1 MSLRVENIT
10 KKFGVKD
17 ALRGV
22 TLEARDGEF
31 VVLLGPSGCGK
42 STLLRIIAGLEEPD
56 QGTVLL
62 GGKDITRLEPRHRD
76 VAMVFQGYA
85 LYPHMTVAENIG
97 FPLRVRK
104 RPSSEISAEV
114 ERVGAR
120 LGLSHLLRNLP
131 KQLSGGE
138 RQRVALARAII
149 RHPQVFLMDEPLSN
163 LDSRLR
169 IDMRAELKHLQHE
182 LAVVTIYVTHD
193 QVEAM
198 TLASRIAIL
207 KDGLLQ
213 HYDTPSEIYRR
224 PANIFVAGFVGSPSM
239 NLLPGI
245 VEAGMFLLPISACQ
259 QVPLSIAPTPEQL
272 ALVGSRREITL
283 GIRPEDVE
291 FSTTDQPGYT
301 PARVWVTE
309 DLGNETLIRLA
320 LDNIH
325 VTLRAPAGTRADFDT
340 TAWFRIRPEKIHWFD
355 SHTTEA
361 LR

>member
-10 KKFGVKD
+10 KRFGAHD

-22 TLEARDGEF
+22 TLETRDGEF

-56 QGTVLL
+56 RGVVRLQGR
-62 GGKDITRLEPRHRD
+62 DITQLDPSRRD

-85 LYPHMTVAENIG
+85 LYPHMTVAQNIG
-97 FPLRVRK
+97 YPLRVRR

-114 ERVGAR
+114 EKVAAR
-120 LGLSHLLRNLP
+120 LGLAHLLRNQP

-149 RHPQVFLMDEPLSN
+149 RRPQAFLMDEPLSN

-182 LAVVTIYVTHD
+182 LGVVTLYVTHD

-213 HYDTPSEIYRR
+213 QYAAPTEIYHR
-224 PANIFVAGFVGSPSM
+224 PANLFVAGFVGSPSM
-239 NLLPGI
+239 NLLPGT
-245 VEAGMFLLPISACQ
+245 VESGVFRRAG
-259 QVPLSIAPTPEQL
+259 LSIELP
-272 ALVGSRREITL
+272 ALIGPRRDLTL
-283 GIRPEDVE
+283 GIRPEDVG
-291 FSTTDQPGYT
+291 FSMTDQPGWT

-309 DLGNETLIRLA
+309 DLGNETLIRLS
-320 LDNIH
+320 LDGAF
-325 VTLRAPAGTRADFDT
+325 VTLRAPAGARAEIDSL
-340 TAWFRIRPEKIHWFD
+340 AWFRIRAERVHWFD
-355 SHTTEA
+355 SQTTEA
-361 LR
+361 IR

>member
-1 MSLRVENIT
+1 MSLRVENIS
-10 KKFGVKD
+10 KRFGVKD

-22 TLEARDGEF
+22 TLEAREGEF

-56 QGTVLL
+56 EGRVLL
-62 GGKDITRLEPRHRD
+62 SGKDITRVEPRRRD

-85 LYPHMTVAENIG
+85 IYPHMTVAQNIG
-97 FPLRVRK
+97 YPLRVRK
-104 RPSSEISAEV
+104 HPSSEISAEV

-120 LGLSHLLRNLP
+120 LGLTHLLKNLP

-149 RHPQVFLMDEPLSN
+149 RHPQAFLMDEPLSN

-182 LAVVTIYVTHD
+182 LSVITIYVTHD

-213 HYDTPSEIYRR
+213 QYDTPSEVYRR
-224 PANIFVAGFVGSPSM
+224 PANLFVAGFVGSPSM

-245 VEAGMFLLPISACQ
+245 VESGVFRRAGLSVELPSA
-259 QVPLSIAPTPEQL
+259 PGMP
-272 ALVGSRREITL
+272 REITL
-283 GIRPEDVE
+283 GIRPEDME
-291 FSTTDQPGYT
+291 FAATGQPGFT

-309 DLGNETLIRLA
+309 DLGNEMLIRLA
-320 LDNIH
+320 LDDIH

-340 TAWFRIRPEKIHWFD
+340 PAWFRIRPEKAHWFNTR
-355 SHTTEA
+355 TTI
-361 LR
+361 RI

>member
-1 MSLRVENIT
+1 MSLRVENIS
-10 KKFGVKD
+10 KRFGVKD

-22 TLEARDGEF
+22 TLEALDGEF

-56 QGTVLL
+56 QGQVFL
-62 GGKDITRLEPRHRD
+62 GPNDITRLEPRRRD

-104 RPSSEISAEV
+104 RPPSEIAAEV
-114 ERVGAR
+114 ERVAAR
-120 LGLSHLLRNLP
+120 LGLAHLLQNLP

-149 RHPQVFLMDEPLSN
+149 RHPQAFLMDEPLSN

-182 LAVVTIYVTHD
+182 LSVVTIYVTHD

-207 KDGLLQ
+207 KDGILQ
-213 HYDTPSEIYRR
+213 QYATPSEVYRR
-224 PANIFVAGFVGSPSM
+224 PANLFVAGFVGSPSM
-239 NLLPGI
+239 NLLPGL
-245 VEAGMFLLPISACQ
+245 VENGIFRSAG
-259 QVPLSIAPTPEQL
+259 LSVKPTPEQ
-272 ALVGSRREITL
+272 ASRELTL
-283 GIRPEDVE
+283 GIRPEDID

-320 LDNIH
+320 LGDTH
-325 VTLRAPAGTRADFDT
+325 VSTTHITLRAPAGTRADFDT
-340 TAWFRIRPEKIHWFD
+340 PAWFQIRADKIHWFD

>member
-1 MSLRVENIT
+1 MSLSVENIT
-10 KKFGVKD
+10 KRFGVKH

-22 TLEARDGEF
+22 TLEALDGEF

-56 QGTVLL
+56 EGTVLL
-62 GGKDITRLEPRHRD
+62 SGKDITRAEPRHRD

-97 FPLRVRK
+97 YPLRVRK
-104 RPSSEISAEV
+104 RPPSEIAAEV
-114 ERVGAR
+114 ERVGTR
-120 LGLSHLLRNLP
+120 LGLAHLLQNLP

-149 RHPQVFLMDEPLSN
+149 RHPQAFLMDEPLSN

-182 LAVVTIYVTHD
+182 LGVVTIYVTHD

-207 KDGLLQ
+207 KDGILQ
-213 HYDTPSEIYRR
+213 QYDTPSEVYRH
-224 PANIFVAGFVGSPSM
+224 PANLFVAGFVGSPSM
-239 NLLPGI
+239 NLLPGVI
-245 VEAGMFLLPISACQ
+245 ESGVFRHAGLSVDLPEIG
-259 QVPLSIAPTPEQL
+259 V
-272 ALVGSRREITL
+272 RREVTL
-283 GIRPEDVE
+283 GIRPEDID
-291 FSTTDQPGYT
+291 FSLTEQPGYT
-301 PARVWVTE
+301 EARVWVTE

-320 LDNIH
+320 IGDTHI
-325 VTLRAPAGTRADFDT
+325 TLRAPAGTRADFDT
-340 TAWFRIRPEKIHWFD
+340 PAWLRIRPENIHWFD

-361 LR
+361 IR